1 MRYSPPESHSMVV
14 YSNWRM
20 SQSIIETVLMTEN
33 IRNVAVIE
41 IIFGG
46 IKGWQNLAVSSM
58 MCLLFLLGNTII
70 PVDHVFSKLP
80 TRWTV
85 VGGCGWGWDTNADR
99 HLLQI
104 FFVSNARLFVISGF
118 TYFSFQTIEMGSWS
132 PMTSIFVIFCN
143 GVDTSNQVFVASTLS
158 YTFVSFARGAPC
170 QVICLIRPHH
180 KW

>member
-1 MRYSPPESHSMVV
+1 MVV

-70 PVDHVFSKLP
+70 PVDHVFLNYQPDEQLSAAAAE
-80 TRWTV
+80 
-85 VGGCGWGWDTNADR
+85 VGIPMQTAICFR
-99 HLLQI
+99 S
-104 FFVSNARLFVISGF
+104 FLFLMHD
-118 TYFSFQTIEMGSWS
+118 Y
-132 PMTSIFVIFCN
+132 
-143 GVDTSNQVFVASTLS
+143 L
-158 YTFVSFARGAPC
+158 
-170 QVICLIRPHH
+170 
-180 KW
+180 